1 MIKQFLLNLLL
12 ALVWVALTGHLDY
25 TNFMFG
31 FVLGFFILWLLSRTM
46 NPNST
51 EKGYFYRV
59 PKIIMFILYFIYEM
73 IKANIEVGR
82 EIITP
87 RLHMTPG
94 IIAYKHRLKSDFEIT
109 MFTYMVALTP
119 GTMVMKISADKET
132 LYIHA
137 MYLKDKEKF
146 IEKMKSG
153 LERKL
158 IEILR

>member
-12 ALVWVALTGHLDY
+12 SLVWVALTGHLDY
-25 TNFMFG
+25 VNFMFG
-31 FVLGFFILWLLSRTM
+31 FILGFFILWLLSLTM
-46 NPNST
+46 NPDSP
-51 EKGYFYRV
+51 EKRYFYRV

-73 IKANIEVGR
+73 LRANIEVGR

-87 RLHMTPG
+87 KLNMTPG
-94 IIAYKHRLKSDFEIT
+94 IIQYKHSLKSDFEIT

-119 GTMVMKISADKET
+119 GTMVMKISDDKKI

-137 MYLKDKEKF
+137 MYLSQKEKF
-146 IEKMKSG
+146 IEKMRNG

>member
-12 ALVWVALTGHLDY
+12 SLVWVALTGHLDY
-25 TNFMFG
+25 TNFLFG
-31 FVLGFFILWLLSRTM
+31 FILGFFILWLLSRTM
-46 NPNST
+46 NPNSA

-73 IKANIEVGR
+73 IRANIEVGR

-87 RLHMTPG
+87 KLNMTPG
-94 IIAYKHRLKSDFEIT
+94 IIEYKHSLKTDFEIT

-119 GTMVMKISADKET
+119 GTMVMKISDDKET
-132 LYIHA
+132 LYIHG
-137 MYLKDKEKF
+137 MYLSDKEKF
-146 IEKMKSG
+146 IEKMQNG

>member
-12 ALVWVALTGHLDY
+12 SLVWVALTGHLDY

-31 FVLGFFILWLLSRTM
+31 FVIGFFILWLLARTM
-46 NPNST
+46 KPDAA

-59 PKIIMFILYFIYEM
+59 PKIIMFILYFIYDM
-73 IKANIEVGR
+73 IRANIEVTR

-87 RLHMTPG
+87 KLNMAPG
-94 IIAYKHRLKSDFEIT
+94 IIAYRHSFRTDFEIT
-109 MFTYMVALTP
+109 MFTNMVALTP
-119 GTMVMKISADKET
+119 GTMVLKISEDKKI
-132 LYIHA
+132 LYIHSL
-137 MYLKDKEKF
+137 YLKDKEKF
-146 IEKMKSG
+146 IEKMKNG